1 MIEKLLDK
9 TNIEHGRKFLNGV
22 SVVESWIVDDPQ
34 HDKQQ
39 VFGMNYPK
47 GTWMVSIKIE
57 DDAIWNKVKEGKLN
71 GFSVQGYF
79 LEKAKFHKDN
89 TAIVEKIKD
98 ILKQFV

>member
-1 MIEKLLDK
+1 M
-9 TNIEHGRKFLNGV
+9 
-22 SVVESWIVDDPQ
+22 
-34 HDKQQ
+34 
-39 VFGMNYPK
+39 
-47 GTWMVSIKIE
+47 KIE